1 MPDSPKPKRTR
12 KRSPKAEE
20 RRDAIIAAAIEEF
33 AARGFGATRI
43 DDIAARAGIAKGT
56 IYLYFR
62 DKVALFEGVVQS
74 VLVEPLSAIRAV
86 EPEPGESVRDF
97 LRRVFVPLLA
107 DLGTSRRGD
116 VIRLLIGEGARFP
129 ELAESYYRAV
139 IEPGL
144 GLVRAMAARARE
156 RGEIAHDL
164 PERLP
169 QLLAAPAL
177 LAMIWT
183 RLFQPF
189 QPLDARA
196 LVEAQL
202 DLMFGPQTGSVE
214 EISMP
219 KPESPT

>member
-1 MPDSPKPKRTR
+1 MSDGSSKQHPR
-12 KRSPKAEE
+12 KRSAKTEA
-20 RRDAIIAAAIEEF
+20 RREAIVAAAIEEF
-33 AARGFGATRI
+33 ATRGFGATRI
-43 DDIAARAGIAKGT
+43 DDIAARAGVAKGT
-56 IYLYFR
+56 IYLHFR

-74 VLVEPLSAIRAV
+74 VLVEPLAAIRAS
-86 EPEPGESVRDF
+86 EPAPGESVRDF

-144 GLVRAMAARARE
+144 GLVRAMATRAKE

-164 PERLP
+164 AERLP

-202 DLMFGPQTGSVE
+202 DLLFGPQTSSVE
-214 EISMP
+214 AISMP
-219 KPESPT
+219 KPERPT